1 MDENW
6 FEKWKCYVAMFAS
19 EIACQDDK
27 VDHPGPVDNKALLN
41 GKKIDCNSNKL
52 LIFSRK
58 IFATER

>member
-19 EIACQDDK
+19 EIACHDDK

-41 GKKIDCNSNKL
+41 GKNLIVIVKL
-52 LIFSRK
+52 LIFSRE

>member
-19 EIACQDDK
+19 EIACHDDK

-41 GKKIDCNSNKL
+41 GKN
-52 LIFSRK
+52 LIV
-58 IFATER
+58 ILINY